1 MYNPHLECEQEQT
14 SLSHSILGA
23 DSHTELKPYQSQ
35 HTVRVVKQQYI
46 HTYNKSIE
54 NEVKTLK
61 LKALKIKIYVSST
74 TGTRTNTTMMSE
86 AITI

>member
-1 MYNPHLECEQEQT
+1 M
-14 SLSHSILGA
+14 
-23 DSHTELKPYQSQ
+23 
-35 HTVRVVKQQYI
+35 VRVVKQQYI
-46 HTYNKSIE
+46 RACNTSIE

-74 TGTRTNTTMMSE
+74 TGTRTNTKMMSE